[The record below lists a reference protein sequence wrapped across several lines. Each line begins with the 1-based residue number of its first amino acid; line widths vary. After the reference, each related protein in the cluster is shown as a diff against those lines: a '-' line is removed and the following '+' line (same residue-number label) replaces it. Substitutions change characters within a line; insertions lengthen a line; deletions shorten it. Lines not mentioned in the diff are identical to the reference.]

1 MSLKVHAIPLRMSL
15 AYLIEGDA
23 GLVLVDA
30 GLRGEEKRVLDKM
43 KVIGRND
50 LRLIYITHAHLDHY
64 GCAAALRRISGA
76 PIAIHG
82 LDEEAMALGE
92 TRLGTARG
100 FGRVIKA
107 MLPLAN
113 PLLRPEPAQADLVV
127 DDGDDLSEY
136 GLAATVLFT
145 PGHTM
150 GSTCLL
156 LENRMAFAGDLVT
169 NSGQP
174 RMQRFFAEDWSLLPK
189 SLVRLLEQNPEIVF
203 SGHGREPIQGQQCQE
218 LSDTLIAARLGE

>member
-1 MSLKVHAIPLRMSL
+1 MPLKVHPIPLRMSS

-30 GLRGEEKRVLDKM
+30 GLRGEEERVLDKM
-43 KVIGRND
+43 KAIGRND

-82 LDEEAMALGE
+82 LDAEAMARGE

-100 FGRVIKA
+100 FGRIIQA

-113 PLLRPEPAQADLVV
+113 PFLRPEPVQADLVV

-174 RMQRFFAEDWSLLPK
+174 RMQRYFAEDWSLVPR
-189 SLVRLLEQNPEIVF
+189 SLVSLQERNPEIVF
-203 SGHGREPIQGQQCQE
+203 SGHGREPIRSEQLQQ
-218 LSDTLIAARLGE
+218 LSGNLI

>member
-1 MSLKVHAIPLRMSL
+1 MSLKVHTIPLRMSL

-30 GLRGEEKRVLDKM
+30 GLRGEEERILDKM
-43 KVIGRND
+43 KAIGRND

-82 LDEEAMALGE
+82 LDEEAMARGE

-100 FGRVIKA
+100 FGRVIQA

-113 PLLRPEPAQADLVV
+113 PLLRPEAAQADLVV
-127 DDGDDLSEY
+127 DDGDNLREY
-136 GLAATVLFT
+136 GVAATVLFT

-156 LENRMAFAGDLVT
+156 LENRIAFAGDLVT

-174 RMQRFFAEDWSLLPK
+174 RMQRYFAEDWSLVPR
-189 SLVRLLEQNPEIVF
+189 SLASLQERDPEIVY
-203 SGHGREPIQGQQCQE
+203 SGHGREPIRSEQLQQ
-218 LSDTLIAARLGE
+218 LSGNLIGT

>member
-1 MSLKVHAIPLRMSL
+1 MSLKVHAIPLRMSM

-30 GLRGEEKRVLDKM
+30 GLRGEEKLVLDKM

-82 LDEEAMALGE
+82 LDEEAMARGE

-100 FGRVIKA
+100 FGRVIQA
-107 MLPLAN
+107 MVPLAN

-136 GLAATVLFT
+136 GVAATVLFT

-156 LENRMAFAGDLVT
+156 LENRMAFTGDLVT

-174 RMQRFFAEDWSLLPK
+174 RLQRYFAEDWSLLPK

-203 SGHGREPIQGQQCQE
+203 SGHGREPIGSKE
-218 LSDTLIAARLGE
+218 LQAINSDSSQI

>member
-76 PIAIHG
+76 PIAIHN
-82 LDEEAMALGE
+82 LDEEAMARGE

-100 FGRVIKA
+100 FGRVIQA

-136 GLAATVLFT
+136 GVTATVLFT

-156 LENRMAFAGDLVT
+156 LENRMAFTGDLVT

-174 RMQRFFAEDWSLLPK
+174 RMQRYFAEDWSLIPR
-189 SLVRLLEQNPEIVF
+189 SLVSLQERNPEMVF
-203 SGHGREPIQGQQCQE
+203 SGHGREPISREQLHE
-218 LSDTLIAARLGE
+218 LTGKRPAG

>member
-1 MSLKVHAIPLRMSL
+1 MSL
-15 AYLIEGDA
+15 AYLIEADA

-30 GLRGEEKRVLDKM
+30 GLRGEEKRVLEKM
-43 KVIGRND
+43 KAIGRND

-64 GCAAALRRISGA
+64 GCAAALRRITGA

-100 FGRVIKA
+100 FGRV
-107 MLPLAN
+107 MQTLLPLAN
-113 PLLRPEPAQADLVV
+113 PLLRPEPVQADLVV
-127 DDGDDLSEY
+127 DDGEDLSEH
-136 GLAATVLFT
+136 GLVATVLFT

-156 LENRMAFAGDLVT
+156 LENRIAFAGDLVT

-174 RMQRFFAEDWSLLPK
+174 RMQRYFAEDWPLLPR
-189 SLVRLLEQNPEIVF
+189 SLARLQEKNPEIVF
-203 SGHGREPIQGQQCQE
+203 SGHGREPIGSKE
-218 LSDTLIAARLGE
+218 LQAINSDSSQI

>member
-1 MSLKVHAIPLRMSL
+1 MSL
-15 AYLIEGDA
+15 AYLIEGDG
-23 GLVLVDA
+23 GLILVDA

-50 LRLIYITHAHLDHY
+50 LKLIFITHAHLDHY

-82 LDEEAMALGE
+82 LDEEAMARGE

-100 FGRVIKA
+100 FGRVIQA

-113 PLLRPEPAQADLVV
+113 PILRPEPAQADLVV
-127 DDGDDLSEY
+127 DDGDDLSEF

-174 RMQRFFAEDWSLLPK
+174 RMQRYFAEDWSLIPR
-189 SLVRLLEQNPEIVF
+189 SLVSLQERNPEIVF
-203 SGHGREPIQGQQCQE
+203 SGHGREPISREQLHE
-218 LSDTLIAARLGE
+218 LTGKHPAA